1 MVLKELE
8 PVQRKIRKTTIRNA
22 RYMWPKKYVETYSSS
37 SAAAYDPEERVFYNS
52 LHTLIISKHN
62 PKKKVGEHYV

>member
-1 MVLKELE
+1 
-8 PVQRKIRKTTIRNA
+8 
-22 RYMWPKKYVETYSSS
+22 MWPKKYVETYSSS

-62 PKKKVGEHYV
+62 PKKKVGEHYVWPTDKNLNLPPKPPLNSP